1 MQTTT
6 PAEPVPPS
14 ASPQGTTL
22 GYALFATRWLQA
34 PLYFG
39 LVAAQG
45 VYVYKFF
52 NELWTLIVKCVSG
65 SATETYVMLAVLKL
79 VDVVMIANLL
89 IMTIVGGY
97 ETFVSRIGLQG
108 HRDQP
113 EWLSHVNSNVLK
125 VKLATAIVG
134 ISSVHLLQMFVDV
147 HHTSHHALLWGT
159 MIHMA
164 FIASAVLLAY
174 MSGPMM
180 REDKPHGS
188 HGSQGGHGEPKGPQP
203 PRRAEPLREPTTAR
217 DEQRSEGPRQWSE
230 PTGAAGR
237 SRFTQP
243 VGYAESAG
251 SPESDGLRTA
261 GPYTSV
267 PAHGGVSGSAS
278 VPAHGGAVPGAAV
291 DFSARAAVP
300 AHAEA
305 SAAPA
310 PATAGHA
317 APAFAASTAPA
328 FAALGHFAP
337 ALTALGHPA
346 HAPLPAPLP
355 IPAQATSYESY
366 AAYERRGAAY
376 GTRFARGGTRLVP
389 YESGVES
396 RVRAAG
402 FPVRKVLEEFDEEH
416 PHSFDRQLLARLGT
430 LDFVG
435 AARNVVF
442 VGAPGTGK
450 THLAIGLGVRAC
462 QAGHRVLFATAE
474 EWAARLAGARAEGRL
489 AEELAVLDAC
499 PLLIVDEVGY
509 LPFDSDTARLF
520 FQLVARRYERGS
532 LIVTSD
538 RSLGRW
544 DEIFGGAA
552 PALVDRLAHHA
563 DIVHLEGD
571 SYRLRRVT

>member
-1 MQTTT
+1 MQPPT
-6 PAEPVPPS
+6 PANAADPVTPS
-14 ASPQGTTL
+14 VSPQGTTL

-52 NELWTLIVKCVSG
+52 NELWTLIVRCVSG

-159 MIHMA
+159 VIHMA

-174 MSGPMM
+174 MSGPML
-180 REDKPHGS
+180 REDKGHGTHHDPSDDPKPPKPPHGPAEPTDR
-188 HGSQGGHGEPKGPQP
+188 GGPTERGEP
-203 PRRAEPLREPTTAR
+203 TVT
-217 DEQRSEGPRQWSE
+217 
-230 PTGAAGR
+230 
-237 SRFTQP
+237 
-243 VGYAESAG
+243 
-251 SPESDGLRTA
+251 
-261 GPYTSV
+261 
-267 PAHGGVSGSAS
+267 
-278 VPAHGGAVPGAAV
+278 
-291 DFSARAAVP
+291 
-300 AHAEA
+300 
-305 SAAPA
+305 AAPVVFR
-310 PATAGHA
+310 T
-317 APAFAASTAPA
+317 
-328 FAALGHFAP
+328 
-337 ALTALGHPA
+337 
-346 HAPLPAPLP
+346 PLP
-355 IPAQATSYESY
+355 IPAQATSYENRER
-366 AAYERRGAAY
+366 YEVRERGDSRERY
-376 GTRFARGGTRLVP
+376 ETRFTRGGTRLVQ
-389 YESGVES
+389 YETRRAPGVGLGAGAGVEG

-402 FPVRKVLEEFDEEH
+402 FPARKLLEEFDEGH
-416 PHSFDRQLLARLGT
+416 PRSFDRRLLARLGT
-430 LDFVG
+430 LDFVDTG
-435 AARNVVF
+435 RNVVF

-462 QAGHRVLFATAE
+462 QAGHRVLFATAT

-489 AEELAVLDAC
+489 AEELSALDAC

-509 LPFDSDTARLF
+509 LPFDTDTARLLF
-520 FQLVARRYERGS
+520 RLIAHRYERGS

-538 RSLGRW
+538 RPLGRW
-544 DEIFGGAA
+544 EEIFGGAA
-552 PALVDRLAHHA
+552 PAMVDRLAHHA
-563 DIVHLEGD
+563 EIVLLEGD
-571 SYRLRRVT
+571 SYRLRRAPTSAG

>member
-1 MQTTT
+1 MQPTT
-6 PAEPVPPS
+6 PAEPASKS

-159 MIHMA
+159 VIHMA

-174 MSGPMM
+174 MSGPML
-180 REDKPHGS
+180 REEKPHGAQ
-188 HGSQGGHGEPKGPQP
+188 HRGGHTAPKAPD
-203 PRRAEPLREPTTAR
+203 R
-217 DEQRSEGPRQWSE
+217 
-230 PTGAAGR
+230 PTGATGAPEEPDGCR
-237 SRFTQP
+237 AVGALSSAP
-243 VGYAESAG
+243 V
-251 SPESDGLRTA
+251 L
-261 GPYTSV
+261 
-267 PAHGGVSGSAS
+267 
-278 VPAHGGAVPGAAV
+278 
-291 DFSARAAVP
+291 
-300 AHAEA
+300 
-305 SAAPA
+305 
-310 PATAGHA
+310 
-317 APAFAASTAPA
+317 
-328 FAALGHFAP
+328 
-337 ALTALGHPA
+337 
-346 HAPLPAPLP
+346 LPARLP
-355 IPAQATSYESY
+355 IPAQAAPYETRI
-366 AAYERRGAAY
+366 AQDGTRLAQG
-376 GTRFARGGTRLVP
+376 GTRFAQGGTRLVP
-389 YESGVES
+389 YEALRAPYVDETGVES

-402 FPVRKVLEEFDEEH
+402 FPVRKVLEEFDEEY
-416 PHSFDRQLLARLGT
+416 PRSFDRQLMARLGT
-430 LDFVG
+430 LEFVG

-474 EWAARLAGARAEGRL
+474 EWAVRLAGARAEGRL
-489 AEELAVLDAC
+489 AEELAALDAC
-499 PLLIVDEVGY
+499 PLLIVDEVGH
-509 LPFDSDTARLF
+509 LPFDPDTARLLF
-520 FQLVARRYERGS
+520 RLIARRYERAS

-538 RSLGRW
+538 RPLGRW

-552 PALVDRLAHHA
+552 PAMVDRLAHHA

-571 SYRLRRVT
+571 SYRLRRVTSAS